1 MDIFDF
7 VAQAKAKSASDLH
20 LTAYS
25 QPLVRVNGL
34 LRPLN
39 GFEPLTTKDIRD
51 AVEQIASPSQMQSF
65 DNTHEL
71 DFGYKMKDGTSL
83 RCNVAQQRG
92 TLSLAVRIL
101 PPRLPDIDEL
111 ELPEICKK
119 LVSLRRGLVV
129 ISGPTGSGK
138 TTTQAA
144 MVNYINNN
152 QMRYVVTIEDPIEY
166 FHPNVNSVVIQ
177 RELGGDTYSFAQAL
191 KHVLRHDPDVILVG
205 EMRDE
210 ETVNAVL
217 SLAETG
223 HLIFTTSHAPRVTQT
238 VERIID
244 LFKPEE
250 RPLAQSRIA
259 SLLTAVLCQTLVP
272 RADGTGRVAAVE
284 TMMVNN
290 AVANAIRE
298 SKFNYLN
305 NIMRSNA
312 EEGMIS
318 LDRVLTNLY
327 LDGVISGETV
337 FSYCHEVDEV
347 KKILYEYS
355 NPADRK
361 ERRIKNKTPQQQA
374 PMM

>member
-7 VAQAKAKSASDLH
+7 VTQAKAKNASDLH
-20 LTAYS
+20 LTVYS
-25 QPLVRVNGL
+25 QPLLRVNGL
-34 LRPLN
+34 LGPLN
-39 GFEPLTTKDIRD
+39 GFEPLSTRDVRD
-51 AVEQIASPSQMQSF
+51 ALEQLATAHQLQSF

-71 DFGYKMKDGTSL
+71 DFGYHMKDGTSL

-92 TLSLAVRIL
+92 ALSLAIRIL

-144 MVNYINNN
+144 MINYINNN
-152 QMRYVVTIEDPIEY
+152 QMRYIVTIEDPIEY
-166 FHPNVNSVVIQ
+166 FHHNINSVVIQ

-272 RADGTGRVAAVE
+272 RSDGTGRIAAVE
-284 TMMVNN
+284 TMMVTN

-298 SKFNYLN
+298 SKFSYLN
-305 NIMRSNA
+305 NIMRASGD
-312 EEGMIS
+312 EGMIS
-318 LDRVLTNLY
+318 LDRVLANLY

-361 ERRIKNKTPQQQA
+361 EKRVKGKTPQHQV
-374 PMM
+374 PR